1 MKKLFATLVCMVAL
15 MAVSLT
21 AKADNER
28 ALPVAQF
35 PQTAQQFIKQN
46 FANQKVVIS
55 KVETDFLEKVYVVIF
70 SNGDNVEFYRD
81 GEWKEIECKYSQV
94 PAGAVP
100 PFISKYV
107 SENYPELKA
116 NEQFLQLQAQLEG
129 TENRIAV
136 ERKKFNET
144 VRAYN
149 VSVRKFPGNI
159 AAMIFGFDTKPY
171 FEAAAGA
178 EQAPKVEF

>member
-81 GEWKEIECKYSQV
+81 GEWKEIECKDSPV

-100 PFISKYV
+100 SFISKYV
-107 SENYPELKA
+107 SENYPDAKIISLDKDKGDKEYEVKLSTRWELKFDFKG
-116 NEQFLQLQAQLEG
+116 NLIDLE
-129 TENRIAV
+129 N
-136 ERKKFNET
+136 
-144 VRAYN
+144 
-149 VSVRKFPGNI
+149 
-159 AAMIFGFDTKPY
+159 D
-171 FEAAAGA
+171 
-178 EQAPKVEF
+178 